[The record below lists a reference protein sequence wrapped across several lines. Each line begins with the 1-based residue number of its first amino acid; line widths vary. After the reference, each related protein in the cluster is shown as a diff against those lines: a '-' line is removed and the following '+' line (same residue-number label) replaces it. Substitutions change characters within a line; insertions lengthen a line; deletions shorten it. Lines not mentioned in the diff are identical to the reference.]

1 MEQVTQTGILIRVTK
16 QRNFLLYATTALLL
30 SIIIMATTLLRQ
42 ERVTVV
48 VPGYT
53 GGEFTISSK
62 GVSREYLELV
72 SRDVISTILNIT
84 PYNYDFCR
92 EKILKMTTPE
102 SYGKVKYDIEQMVS
116 YLKTRQISLR
126 YTPISMELD
135 EKKLEVDIGGYLT
148 TYVGVKQT
156 ENIFGKY
163 RIGFEYRGGI
173 LMLAEFREITKEM
186 VNSK

>member
-1 MEQVTQTGILIRVTK
+1 
-16 QRNFLLYATTALLL
+16 
-30 SIIIMATTLLRQ
+30 
-42 ERVTVV
+42 
-48 VPGYT
+48 
-53 GGEFTISSK
+53 
-62 GVSREYLELV
+62 
-72 SRDVISTILNIT
+72 
-84 PYNYDFCR
+84 
-92 EKILKMTTPE
+92 MTTPE

-116 YLKTRQISLR
+116 DLKTRQISLR

-173 LMLAEFREITKEM
+173 LMLAEFREITKEL
-186 VNSK
+186 VDKK

>member
-30 SIIIMATTLLRQ
+30 SIVIMAITLLRQ
-42 ERVTVV
+42 ERITVV

-53 GGEFTISSK
+53 GSEFTISNKNISK
-62 GVSREYLELV
+62 EYLELV
-72 SRDVISTILNIT
+72 ARDFIGTILNLT

-92 EKILKMTTPE
+92 EKILKMTAPE
-102 SYGKVKYDIEQMVS
+102 SYGKVKYDIEQMITA
-116 YLKTRQISLR
+116 LKTRQISLR

-135 EKKLEVDIGGYLT
+135 EKKLTVDVGGYLT

-156 ENIFGKY
+156 ENMFSKY
-163 RIGFEYRGGI
+163 RVGFEYRGGA
-173 LMLAEFREITKEM
+173 LMVVEFTEITKE
-186 VNSK
+186 VIERK